1 MNYQNQ
7 DPRNNY
13 LQIYFNK
20 IKTSGFG
27 DTFSRQLTD
36 KTPIGEIFA
45 CRVSDSNI
53 HLRNI

>member
-7 DPRNNY
+7 NPGNNY